1 MCPCTTPHYALALK
15 ATAAAVPAGREL
27 VRAMLEECGL
37 ERLIDDAMLITA
49 ELVGNAIRHGEDV
62 VLLLYVDR
70 ERKLNVQVWDPGPGE
85 PKVGAP
91 EELDEGG
98 RGLMLVEA
106 LADEWGSA
114 PDVLGGKV
122 VWAKVG

>member
-1 MCPCTTPHYALALK
+1 MPT
-15 ATAAAVPAGREL
+15 GREL

-37 ERLIDDAMLITA
+37 EPLTDDATLITA
-49 ELVGNAIRHGEDV
+49 ELLGNAIRHGEDV
-62 VLLLYVDR
+62 VLLVYVDR

-85 PKVGAP
+85 PRVGAP

-106 LADEWGSA
+106 LADEWGSM

-122 VWAKVG
+122 VWARVG